1 MTLRLTVMMAET
13 RRTSREGV
21 PGGSRAQRG
30 VGVRPKS
37 RGIPGVRGGTGRE
50 NAGNVVQQAPT
61 PPCSVPSRWPPP
73 WLLGSQW
80 GVSCEESGPERFPGA
95 QDGALIPAGS
105 LGALARPAKAAVLL
119 WEPIPHGFIPNGS
132 ADLLLLSL
140 AVGRTLGTPKAWE
153 GPIDLI
159 QHFRS
164 RPSSQACGMTT
175 VG

>member
-1 MTLRLTVMMAET
+1 M
-13 RRTSREGV
+13 
-21 PGGSRAQRG
+21 
-30 VGVRPKS
+30 
-37 RGIPGVRGGTGRE
+37 RGGTGRE

-80 GVSCEESGPERFPGA
+80 GVSCEESGPEHFPGA
-95 QDGALIPAGS
+95 QDGALIPAGT

-132 ADLLLLSL
+132 ADLLLPSL
-140 AVGRTLGTPKAWE
+140 AVGTTLGTPKAWE

-164 RPSSQACGMTT
+164 RPCSQACGMTT